1 MPLLVRTVAA
11 PLLAGA
17 AVLAAAQGCA
27 SADPCRPPPI
37 RLESSDRS
45 TLSGPG
51 TPACQAA
58 REAQDNDKKTEKRP

>member
-1 MPLLVRTVAA
+1 VLAVAV
-11 PLLAGA
+11 L
-17 AVLAAAQGCA
+17 LAAAQGCA

-58 REAQDNDKKTEKRP
+58 REEKAGEKEKK